1 MEVDLL
7 SRIQF
12 ALTAVFHFLFPPIS
26 IGLGLFIVIVEAMW
40 IRSGDATF
48 RRAAQFFLKLF
59 AVIFAVGVVT
69 GIVLEFE
76 FGTNWPIYSNF
87 VGDVFGSPLA
97 IEALF
102 AFFMESV
109 FLGIALWGWDKVG
122 RNAHFASTVLMCVGA
137 HLSAVWIIAAN
148 SFMQTPAG
156 FELEFLNPSTGVAE
170 TLAAG
175 AVPTAAQIASTRAV
189 ITDFWDMAL
198 NASMMD
204 RLLHTISA
212 SWLCGAFFALGV
224 CGWIILKGKKVSFV
238 KPCAVAAII
247 YATLSMFFMFFTG
260 HSSARLLASTQPEKL
275 SAFEGH
281 YNTSQNA
288 PLYIFG
294 WVDEDKREVTGLKAD
309 GLFSLLA
316 FGAFDKEVKGL
327 NELPSDDFLR
337 KIYPQ
342 ASALELQNVRPQYWA
357 PVNFSF
363 QTFRL
368 MVYLG
373 CGICFFTLWGLWLWF
388 VKKLFDT
395 DYKWTRLFWI
405 CSLFSVLMPLLA
417 SQFGWAAAEV
427 GRQPWIVWHVLKTCD
442 AVTTTAQASEIMFSI
457 VLFTVIFTL
466 IAVVAVGVLFKKIR
480 AVEED

>member
-1 MEVDLL
+1 MEVNLL

-12 ALTAVFHFLFPPIS
+12 ALTAGFHFLFPPIS

-122 RNAHFASTVLMCVGA
+122 RNAHFSSTVLMCVGA

-175 AVPTAAQIASTRAV
+175 AVPTAAQIA
-189 ITDFWDMAL
+189 
-198 NASMMD
+198 
-204 RLLHTISA
+204 
-212 SWLCGAFFALGV
+212 
-224 CGWIILKGKKVSFV
+224 
-238 KPCAVAAII
+238 
-247 YATLSMFFMFFTG
+247 
-260 HSSARLLASTQPEKL
+260 
-275 SAFEGH
+275 
-281 YNTSQNA
+281 
-288 PLYIFG
+288 
-294 WVDEDKREVTGLKAD
+294 
-309 GLFSLLA
+309 
-316 FGAFDKEVKGL
+316 
-327 NELPSDDFLR
+327 
-337 KIYPQ
+337 
-342 ASALELQNVRPQYWA
+342 
-357 PVNFSF
+357 
-363 QTFRL
+363 
-368 MVYLG
+368 
-373 CGICFFTLWGLWLWF
+373 
-388 VKKLFDT
+388 
-395 DYKWTRLFWI
+395 
-405 CSLFSVLMPLLA
+405 
-417 SQFGWAAAEV
+417 
-427 GRQPWIVWHVLKTCD
+427 
-442 AVTTTAQASEIMFSI
+442 
-457 VLFTVIFTL
+457 
-466 IAVVAVGVLFKKIR
+466 
-480 AVEED
+480 